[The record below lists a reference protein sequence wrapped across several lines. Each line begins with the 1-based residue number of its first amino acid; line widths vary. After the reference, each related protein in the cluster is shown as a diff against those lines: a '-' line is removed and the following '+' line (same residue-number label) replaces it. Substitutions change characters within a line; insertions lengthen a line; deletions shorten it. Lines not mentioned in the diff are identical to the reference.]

1 VEIYAVY
8 GSLWAARFWSS
19 PTVYNGVIY
28 IGARN
33 GRFYAIRE
41 KTGNVAWSRD
51 VGHVTAKTCSAAGF
65 ISTATIAPDPTT
77 GKPTVYVY
85 GASSY
90 LYAMNAA
97 TGLDVWP
104 RRRWPSPRQR

>member
-8 GSLWAARFWSS
+8 GSLWAAWILVEPDRLQRSYLRS
-19 PTVYNGVIY
+19 
-28 IGARN
+28 RN